1 MNTHWSRDEEIEL
14 WIDNFEVTSQSVG
27 DLEQEYEDLLREKTE
42 EMIRESEGLDWKS
55 IAYITARLKVE
66 MGYTCASLIEGY
78 GEEE

>member
-1 MNTHWSRDEEIEL
+1 MNIAEEIEL
-14 WIDNFEVTSQSVG
+14 WIDNFEITSMSEG
-27 DLEQEYEDLLREKTE
+27 DLEQQYEDLLREKTE
-42 EMIRESEGLDWKS
+42 LMIRESENIGWKS

>member
-1 MNTHWSRDEEIEL
+1 MNKEEEIEL
-14 WIDNFEVTSQSVG
+14 WIDNFEITSMNEG
-27 DLEQEYEDLLREKTE
+27 DLEQQFEDLLREQTE
-42 EMIRESEGLDWKS
+42 LRIRLSENIGWKS

>member
-1 MNTHWSRDEEIEL
+1 MNEKEIEL

-27 DLEQEYEDLLREKTE
+27 DLEQQYEDLIKDKTE
-42 EMIRESEGLDWKS
+42 LMIRESEGLDWKS

-66 MGYTCASLIEGY
+66 MGYTCASSIEGY